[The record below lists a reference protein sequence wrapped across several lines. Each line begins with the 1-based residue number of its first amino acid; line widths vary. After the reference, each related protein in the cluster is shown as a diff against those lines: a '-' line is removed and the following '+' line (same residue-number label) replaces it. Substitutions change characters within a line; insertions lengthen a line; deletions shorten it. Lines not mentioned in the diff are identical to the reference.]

1 MTSLPVAPTDETP
14 LLPGQI
20 RFYEAALPPL
30 AANRYQLLTEQQVV
44 GLNDGNPTPTYNQP
58 LPFTVTAPRF
68 RLPTDTVQM
77 SYPPANA
84 SGAFDNILPN
94 IVLRERT
101 LPWVRTLDGT
111 SPPPPTVPAPW
122 MAVIT
127 MTAAE
132 LGIPDSVQTPA
143 PTVSSTVAQLVS
155 PGAGIYGPRLG
166 NLSPT
171 VLAEPV
177 LTLTVDLSLF
187 QSVAPSAADLPFLAH
202 VREVNTDHKEILG
215 LNEDGFFAVLIGNR
229 LLQANAVNYHFLV
242 SLEGL
247 ADILPP
253 NAPPSGYTQVRLAV
267 LAWWRVTATTSIGN
281 FIDIM
286 QALPGNGG
294 VSLLQSVYTPFTGDD
309 ACPASGP
316 TNPVQYAA
324 QALDLGYAPLENT
337 MRIGEHASAWY
348 RGPASPVP
356 LNLDPLGPYLRSDAA
371 MRYDPSIGIYDMSY
385 AAAWEIGRLLAL
397 SSNAMAQSLYLWR
410 RSVVQ
415 SLLSEA
421 RATALST
428 HLNRTVATPSALTA
442 ATAKPGIQR
451 AIADLLV
458 GSDLTRAA
466 ADGRLPQ
473 RVARTQV
480 PIDPPLPG
488 RCDAQTLRE
497 SAADA
502 DPIGHL
508 LTRALAALD

>member
-1 MTSLPVAPTDETP
+1 MTSLPVAPTDDTP
-14 LLPGQI
+14 LAPGQI

-30 AANRYQLLTEQQVV
+30 TANSYKLVTEQQVV
-44 GLNDGNPTPTYNQP
+44 GLDDGNPTPTYTET

-84 SGAFDNILPN
+84 SGTFDNVLPN
-94 IVLRERT
+94 IVLRDRT
-101 LPWVRTLDGT
+101 LPWVRTIDGT

-122 MAVIT
+122 MALIT
-127 MTAAE
+127 VTAAE

-177 LTLTVDLSLF
+177 LTLTMDLEVF
-187 QSVAPSAADLPFLAH
+187 QSVAPSAADMPFLAH

-215 LNEDGFFAVLIGNR
+215 LNEDGFFAVVIGNR
-229 LLQANAVNYHFLV
+229 LLQASAVNYQFLV

-247 ADILPP
+247 AGILPP
-253 NAPPSGYTQVRLAV
+253 NAPPNGYTQVRLAV
-267 LAWWRVTATTSIGN
+267 LGWWRVTATASIGN
-281 FIDIM
+281 FIEIM
-286 QALPGNGG
+286 QALPDKGG
-294 VSLLQSVYTPFTGDD
+294 VALLQSVYTPFSGDD
-309 ACPASGP
+309 ACPSSGP
-316 TNPVQYAA
+316 TTPVQYAA
-324 QALDLGYAPLENT
+324 QALNLGYAPLENT
-337 MRIGEHASAWY
+337 MRIGEHATAWY
-348 RGPASPVP
+348 RGPAAPVP
-356 LNLDPLGPYLRSDAA
+356 LNLDPLGPYMRSDAA

-410 RSVVQ
+410 RSVTQ

-421 RATALST
+421 RAAALSA
-428 HLNRTVATPSALTA
+428 HLSRTAASPASLTA
-442 ATAKPGIQR
+442 ATAQPGVKR
-451 AIADLLV
+451 AIADLLA
-458 GSDLTRAA
+458 GLDLPGALAA
-466 ADGRLPQ
+466 GRLPQ
-473 RVARTQV
+473 RVARAQV
-480 PIDPPLPG
+480 PLDPPALG
-488 RCDAQTLRE
+488 RCDAETLRA

-502 DPIGHL
+502 DPVGHL
-508 LTRALAALD
+508 LTHALAALD